1 MGGGHVS
8 DSVRRVSVQID
19 TLVDMLIGT
28 DRGGTVIDVTLPS
41 GVEVAEL
48 IPAIVD
54 LAVGADGVDAESPTA
69 WKLARVGGT
78 VLDAS
83 RTLTENGIREGE
95 LLMLTGAASA
105 PVTRA
110 EAPPGLEPAA
120 GRWHGARTALALW
133 CPIAGT
139 AAVVW
144 TGLMRDDIGRTVPA
158 AMLTVGAVAAVLPYR
173 HRRDPLT
180 ATASALIVVMLAAV
194 LGLLVV
200 PDGPGPPNLMLA
212 AAAAAA
218 AAMVMARLTGVDIV
232 GLTAV
237 ATGAAAVAISL
248 IPAVLWPVPTVVIGV
263 LTASLSMAVL
273 AVAPRLSIALA
284 GLTPAPDGGPDA
296 PGSLFDDA
304 PAAPRLVR
312 GNAILTGILTG
323 AAVTAV
329 IGTTLI
335 ALGGVLVG
343 QAAREPGSGPGGP
356 WWTGPLFT
364 ALLAA
369 ALVLRARSHADA
381 LRRGVLVG
389 CGVGCATMAFTAV
402 VIEHPGQASA
412 WGALAVAIG
421 LVAAGGRPSA
431 PVSPLIR
438 RAADVAECVV
448 LAALAPLA
456 CWVAGVYGLVRGLAL
471 W

>member
-1 MGGGHVS
+1 CCAVAAAAACRSSSSRCRRYCRRSAFSSAVRCVPRAPYARVPTADATISTGKNENTGVRMAELPEVKYSTSIPAIATTMTSGSNRATGFGGSSRGTGGGARTMSARSGGAGAVPGDRRENSIGHTTPRRRMRFPAVAGWLGTSRIAALRPPPFGLACREQVLRGGGHVS

-28 DRGGTVIDVTLPS
+28 DRGGTGIDVTLPP

-54 LAVGADGVDAESPTA
+54 LAVGADGVDAGSPTA

-180 ATASALIVVMLAAV
+180 ATAS
-194 LGLLVV
+194 
-200 PDGPGPPNLMLA
+200 
-212 AAAAAA
+212 
-218 AAMVMARLTGVDIV
+218 
-232 GLTAV
+232 
-237 ATGAAAVAISL
+237 
-248 IPAVLWPVPTVVIGV
+248 
-263 LTASLSMAVL
+263 
-273 AVAPRLSIALA
+273 
-284 GLTPAPDGGPDA
+284 
-296 PGSLFDDA
+296 
-304 PAAPRLVR
+304 
-312 GNAILTGILTG
+312 
-323 AAVTAV
+323 
-329 IGTTLI
+329 
-335 ALGGVLVG
+335 
-343 QAAREPGSGPGGP
+343 
-356 WWTGPLFT
+356 
-364 ALLAA
+364 
-369 ALVLRARSHADA
+369 
-381 LRRGVLVG
+381 
-389 CGVGCATMAFTAV
+389 
-402 VIEHPGQASA
+402 
-412 WGALAVAIG
+412 
-421 LVAAGGRPSA
+421 
-431 PVSPLIR
+431 
-438 RAADVAECVV
+438 
-448 LAALAPLA
+448 
-456 CWVAGVYGLVRGLAL
+456 
-471 W
+471 

>member
-1 MGGGHVS
+1 MPQILPAVRVQFGGAVRAARPVRQGADRRRHHQHRKEREHRGAHGGVAGGEVQHQHSGHRDHHDQRQQPRYRVRGQLAGHRRGRPDDERTVRRCRRGPRGSSRELHRSYDAATAHAVPGGGRMAVDEQNCRAETPAVRVSVPGTGFAGGGHVS

-323 AAVTAV
+323 
-329 IGTTLI
+329 
-335 ALGGVLVG
+335 
-343 QAAREPGSGPGGP
+343 
-356 WWTGPLFT
+356 
-364 ALLAA
+364 
-369 ALVLRARSHADA
+369 
-381 LRRGVLVG
+381 
-389 CGVGCATMAFTAV
+389 
-402 VIEHPGQASA
+402 
-412 WGALAVAIG
+412 
-421 LVAAGGRPSA
+421 
-431 PVSPLIR
+431 
-438 RAADVAECVV
+438 
-448 LAALAPLA
+448 
-456 CWVAGVYGLVRGLAL
+456 
-471 W
+471 